1 MPRMWSTRPLRAL
14 SSATSVLVLHFVAG
28 VVACSEGDAGVRQW
42 IGPTL
47 PDSVFERVATISL
60 EEGDTVI
67 NVTPDVVVQDDGS
80 FLIVDGREARVRIYD
95 ASGRLEMQF
104 GRKGEGPG
112 EFGLPLTAM
121 RNADGTMTVVD
132 FSRGL
137 LDFDSSGT
145 GFLGASRPPIR
156 PVYTARRLSDSL
168 FLVAGIVG
176 GSSSPRRL
184 LHVWNSAADT
194 ISTSFFPT
202 PGGSLAGL
210 ASRNFGWVDIAL
222 RGDTVAAVSAFSDTV
237 YLFAPTGRPLGRIP
251 LPIQEFRRLQ
261 SYNPNA
267 SPAEFDEWLASLHLL
282 VDVHWMDDRTF
293 LVQYQ
298 RPRGEDNEW
307 NLLRTTTSGR
317 RHFDLRNTPKLLA
330 VDGQRLIF
338 VNPDSP
344 TPNQWIVVR
353 LR

>member
-1 MPRMWSTRPLRAL
+1 M
-14 SSATSVLVLHFVAG
+14 
-28 VVACSEGDAGVRQW
+28 
-42 IGPTL
+42 
-47 PDSVFERVATISL
+47 
-60 EEGDTVI
+60 
-67 NVTPDVVVQDDGS
+67 
-80 FLIVDGREARVRIYD
+80 
-95 ASGRLEMQF
+95 
-104 GRKGEGPG
+104 
-112 EFGLPLTAM
+112 PLTAM

-137 LDFDSSGT
+137 LDFDSSGV

-176 GSSSPRRL
+176 GSSWPRRL

-202 PGGSLAGL
+202 PGDSLAGL
-210 ASRNFGWVDIAL
+210 ASRNFGWVDVAL
-222 RGDTVAAVSAFSDTV
+222 RGDTVAAVSAFADTV
-237 YLFAPTGRPLGRIP
+237 YLFALTGRPLGRIP
-251 LPIQEFRRLQ
+251 LPIQDFRRLQ

-267 SPAEFDEWLASLHLL
+267 SPEEIDEWLESLHLL
-282 VDVHWMDDRTF
+282 VDVHWLDDGTL

-298 RPRGEDNEW
+298 RPRGADNEW
-307 NLLRTTTSGR
+307 NLLRTTTSGM

-330 VDGQRLIF
+330 VDGRRLIF
-338 VNPDSP
+338 VHPDSP